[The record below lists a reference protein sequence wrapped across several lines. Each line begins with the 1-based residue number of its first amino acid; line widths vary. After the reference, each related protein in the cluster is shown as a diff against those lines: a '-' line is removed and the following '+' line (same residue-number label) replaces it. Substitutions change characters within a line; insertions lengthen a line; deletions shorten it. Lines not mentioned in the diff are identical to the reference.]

1 MRKTL
6 FAFLLLAAFA
16 ACLPLAAGDLHG
28 KVTCKGASGCDGAV
42 VYVGAIKGKT
52 FPAPKEHAKIDQKDQ
67 TFRPHV
73 LVVETGSTI
82 DFLNSDT
89 VLHNVFTPDACA
101 EKFDLGLW
109 PRGEQRS
116 YTYKNECVVT
126 LLCKVHHDMVAFVVV
141 VPTPYFAMVKPDGS
155 YLIPD
160 VPDGAYTVKI
170 WHEKLKAAHKA
181 VTVAGRTEVA
191 LEISR

>member
-1 MRKTL
+1 MKKM
-6 FAFLLLAAFA
+6 LAALSLLA

-28 KVTCKGASGCDGAV
+28 KVACKGAADCTNAI
-42 VYVGAIKGKT
+42 VYLGAIAGKT
-52 FPAPKEHAKIDQKDQ
+52 FPAPAEHMKIDQKGLL
-67 TFRPHV
+67 FRPHV
-73 LVVETGSTI
+73 IAVQQGSTI
-82 DFLNSDT
+82 DFLNSDP

-109 PRGEQRS
+109 PKGEVRS

-126 LLCKVHHDMVAFVVV
+126 LLCKVHHDMVGFIVV

-155 YLIPD
+155 YRIPD

-170 WHEKLKAAHKA
+170 WHEKLKPAHKA
-181 VTVAGRTEVA
+181 VNVAGRTEA
-191 LEISR
+191 TLEITR